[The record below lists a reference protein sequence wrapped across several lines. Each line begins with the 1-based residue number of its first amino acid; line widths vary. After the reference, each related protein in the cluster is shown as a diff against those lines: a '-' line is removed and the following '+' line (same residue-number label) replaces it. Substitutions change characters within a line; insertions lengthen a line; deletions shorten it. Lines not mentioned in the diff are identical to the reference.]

1 MWVCVLKG
9 PQHPKGRGGKLS
21 YPPTFSS
28 CSMQGVCTTI
38 LQAAHFLRDT
48 DFCCR
53 TGKRGPLRHQVSLS
67 RRLPASAQLPS
78 VCTGKPQSWRPD
90 KAPAPLTI
98 LGRPTAGVLG
108 SGLDPTFPEKG
119 SGCWLHQQGAACPSK
134 HSPASWLHNTAPQRS
149 RSPRTRWSR
158 TRCAPHMSLTPG
170 HGMGLLSACWL
181 PSPPSHQPLPTRPL
195 PRQTRSSALI
205 NPALFRLPHCPNPSR
220 LGSPSCLECLHPPTA
235 PWPRA
240 QWGWDPGVF
249 RHSRSSPLCS
259 GSAALTR
266 CTGPQGWAEAGPG
279 AGGPT

>member
-1 MWVCVLKG
+1 MAPGRPCLYNVWVCACAERASA
-9 PQHPKGRGGKLS
+9 PKGQGRAKLS

-108 SGLDPTFPEKG
+108 SGLDPTFPEKRQRLLAPPAGG
-119 SGCWLHQQGAACPSK
+119 SMPQQ
-134 HSPASWLHNTAPQRS
+134 
-149 RSPRTRWSR
+149 
-158 TRCAPHMSLTPG
+158 
-170 HGMGLLSACWL
+170 
-181 PSPPSHQPLPTRPL
+181 
-195 PRQTRSSALI
+195 
-205 NPALFRLPHCPNPSR
+205 
-220 LGSPSCLECLHPPTA
+220 
-235 PWPRA
+235 
-240 QWGWDPGVF
+240 
-249 RHSRSSPLCS
+249 
-259 GSAALTR
+259 ALTSILATQY
-266 CTGPQGWAEAGPG
+266 CS
-279 AGGPT
+279 PT